1 MGKVVPVFF
10 PKAMVKQSNCLG
22 ADVCMEEKYF
32 SGAYCVGSHCCG
44 CSWWSAGFSSGP

>member
-1 MGKVVPVFF
+1 MMFVIECNGESSASFF

-32 SGAYCVGSHCCG
+32 SGAYQVGSHCC
-44 CSWWSAGFSSGP
+44 C

>member
-22 ADVCMEEKYF
+22 ADVITEEK
-32 SGAYCVGSHCCG
+32 
-44 CSWWSAGFSSGP
+44 